1 MIMMMMIG
9 DGGGREKETK
19 TSDKF
24 SKPKAKYQTNIIER
38 EYSNKYCKYI
48 IYTITVNLL
57 SARS

>member
-1 MIMMMMIG
+1 MMMMIG
-9 DGGGREKETK
+9 DGGGREKETS

-48 IYTITVNLL
+48 IHTNTVNLL
-57 SARS
+57 